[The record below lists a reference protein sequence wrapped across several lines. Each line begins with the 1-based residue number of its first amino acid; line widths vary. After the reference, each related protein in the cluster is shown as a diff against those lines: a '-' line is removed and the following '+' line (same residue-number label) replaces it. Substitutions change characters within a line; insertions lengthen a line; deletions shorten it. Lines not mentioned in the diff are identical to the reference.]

1 MNDGLNKSIKEY
13 GICYAVVFLGALFC
27 YSPFIF
33 GQVYN
38 DADGTWHGAISYA
51 GGWELGEG
59 RWLWPFLDKARAYL
73 SPDPMSSVFS
83 LAVFILGFIL
93 VMELMGMRNKI
104 AVILAGLAFI
114 VATPI
119 CGSLSY
125 RYMSHV
131 FSCAFLLA
139 VLSAYS
145 VYKIKRTWLAIVTSA
160 VCLALSMGLY
170 QSDLGCTVLI
180 MLFMLIVK
188 AGSRDGASA
197 GDAYGVS
204 YGSGDNK
211 AGNAVKPE
219 RTDDGE
225 GVKGIPGALLKCF
238 ISVLAGGILYFVMW
252 QEELWRNDVSASSY
266 GGADALSIPSIFMHL
281 PETLTRSFMSF
292 IKYFGNNSLKIT
304 MLPRWLYIIAVLLFG
319 VMTVYQAVRLFAAGK
334 RLNGVLMLVFSA
346 LIPAVPMCTYILTYN
361 ISYMSS
367 QMTVPLG
374 LCFALIICMTW
385 RYMEMAS
392 VGCGN
397 SNVYSS
403 AGASAGSGRS
413 NVESGAGVSAG
424 CGSKADAESEVS
436 TAGAAEAADAESGV
450 SSAGAADN
458 ESGASAMGAA
468 EVADRESG
476 ASAAGA
482 ERSGKML
489 TALKWILTGLAVLI
503 IYGQH
508 LMVQYDTYAMYMGRR
523 SVETIANEVLDELI
537 AEGLYA
543 HGVNYCFIGSPSDN
557 PLYFKN
563 DVFNRCNDY
572 ARYGEWAGVSNDNRL
587 GWQGFMMNVLGINM
601 GIASNEII
609 DAMDEDPRVKAMPVF
624 PLKGS
629 VASFD
634 ECVVIKLAEN

>member
-1 MNDGLNKSIKEY
+1 MKNSLTEWIKEY
-13 GICYAVVFLGALFC
+13 GIYYAVIFLGALFC

-73 SPDPMSSVFS
+73 SPDPMSSIFS
-83 LAVFILGFIL
+83 LAVFILGFML

-145 VYKIKRTWLAIVTSA
+145 VYKIKRTWLAIAASA

-180 MLFMLIVK
+180 MLFMLIIK
-188 AGSRDGASA
+188 AN
-197 GDAYGVS
+197 DAYGAA
-204 YGSGDNK
+204 GSGENNDGRAMK
-211 AGNAVKPE
+211 QEASSEAVKAD

-225 GVKGIPGALLKCF
+225 GVKGIPGSLLKCF

-266 GGADALSIPSIFMHL
+266 GGADALSIPGIFMHL

-292 IKYFGNNSLKIT
+292 IRYFGNNSLKIT

-334 RLNGVLMLVFSA
+334 RLNGVLVLVFSA

-385 RYMEMAS
+385 RYMDMA
-392 VGCGN
+392 
-397 SNVYSS
+397 
-403 AGASAGSGRS
+403 
-413 NVESGAGVSAG
+413 SAG
-424 CGSKADAESEVS
+424 CGSRKPEGDERAAGKAESDDGVS
-436 TAGAAEAADAESGV
+436 AVGPAGAGDTESGI
-450 SSAGAADN
+450 SAP
-458 ESGASAMGAA
+458 
-468 EVADRESG
+468 
-476 ASAAGA
+476 GA
-482 ERSGKML
+482 ERSSKML
-489 TALKWILTGLAVLI
+489 TVSKWILTGLAVLI

-563 DVFNRCNDY
+563 DVFSKCNDY

-609 DAMDEDPRVKAMPVF
+609 DAMDDDPRVKAMPVF

>member
-1 MNDGLNKSIKEY
+1 MNNGLNKSIKEY

-180 MLFMLIVK
+180 MLFMLIIK
-188 AGSRDGASA
+188 AGSGDGAST
-197 GDAYGVS
+197 GEVYGVS
-204 YGSGDNK
+204 EGSRDNK
-211 AGNAVKPE
+211 GGNAVKPE

-266 GGADALSIPSIFMHL
+266 GGADALSIPGIFMHL

-292 IKYFGNNSLKIT
+292 IKYFGNNSLKIN

-319 VMTVYQAVRLFAAGK
+319 VMTVYQAARLFAAGK
-334 RLNGVLMLVFSA
+334 RLNGVLVLAFSA

-397 SNVYSS
+397 RADGDERPAGEADTGN
-403 AGASAGSGRS
+403 GASAAKEG
-413 NVESGAGVSAG
+413 
-424 CGSKADAESEVS
+424 D
-436 TAGAAEAADAESGV
+436 T
-450 SSAGAADN
+450 

-563 DVFNRCNDY
+563 DVFTRCNDY

-609 DAMDEDPRVKAMPVF
+609 DAMDDDPRVKAMPIF